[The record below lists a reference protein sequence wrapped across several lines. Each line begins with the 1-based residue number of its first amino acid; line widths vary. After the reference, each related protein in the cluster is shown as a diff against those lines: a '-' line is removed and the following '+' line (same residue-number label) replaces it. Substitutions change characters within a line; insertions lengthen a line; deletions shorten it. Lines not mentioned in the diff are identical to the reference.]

1 MMSDKIKRKK
11 NKKKDLKKTTI
22 IKMSII
28 FDIKKN
34 KIKYKMMK
42 LKKKLKIIQNE
53 EKPIK
58 TKRIL
63 I

>member
-28 FDIKKN
+28 FDIKKKQN
-34 KIKYKMMK
+34 KI
-42 LKKKLKIIQNE
+42 
-53 EKPIK
+53 
-58 TKRIL
+58 
-63 I
+63 

>member
-11 NKKKDLKKTTI
+11 TRKKIKKKKTTI

-42 LKKKLKIIQNE
+42 
-53 EKPIK
+53 
-58 TKRIL
+58 
-63 I
+63 

>member
-1 MMSDKIKRKK
+1 VTKLKEKK

>member
-1 MMSDKIKRKK
+1 
-11 NKKKDLKKTTI
+11 
-22 IKMSII
+22 
-28 FDIKKN
+28 
-34 KIKYKMMK
+34 MMK

-63 I
+63 IERQNR

>member
-28 FDIKKN
+28 FDIKK
-34 KIKYKMMK
+34 KIY
-42 LKKKLKIIQNE
+42 
-53 EKPIK
+53 IK
-58 TKRIL
+58 
-63 I
+63 